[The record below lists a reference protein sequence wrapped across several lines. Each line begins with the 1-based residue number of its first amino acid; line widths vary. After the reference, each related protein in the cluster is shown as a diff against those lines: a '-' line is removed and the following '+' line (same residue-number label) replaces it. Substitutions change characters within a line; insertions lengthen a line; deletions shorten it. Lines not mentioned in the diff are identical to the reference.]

1 MPHLNDKRHLV
12 LCFVLSF
19 ALSFVWLPLLHATDD
34 TAASIA
40 KFQQTMALKGH
51 ASAQYKLAMIY
62 ETGEGVTQDIPAS
75 RIWYSRAADQAY
87 MPAAHRLAYLD
98 MQHNHR
104 HADPIWL
111 NQLHR
116 DADAGDGEIM
126 LLLGQMYAW
135 GTGLTVDLKQA
146 SKYLRQARSQN
157 IPGSET
163 ELARVEARLKQQDDI
178 QIAANLRAAA
188 DKKLPLQKTDTTA
201 ADKKRAQY
209 IQQQLAQ
216 RQHTLAQQQRLT
228 QATSTSPAKPPA
240 LADRKVT
247 TPLENTNQSPCQG
260 RHRFAPTCR

>member
-62 ETGEGVTQDIPAS
+62 ETGDGVTQDIPAS
-75 RIWYSRAADQAY
+75 RIWYSRAAEQAY
-87 MPAAHRLAYLD
+87 KPAAHRLTYLN
-98 MQHNHR
+98 MRQNHR
-104 HADPIWL
+104 SADPHWL
-111 NQLHR
+111 QELQR
-116 DADAGDGEIM
+116 DAGDGEIM
-126 LLLGQMYAW
+126 LLIGQMYAR

-163 ELARVEARLKQQDDI
+163 ELAWVEARLKQQDDI
-178 QIAANLRAAA
+178 QIAANLRVAA

-209 IQQQLAQ
+209 IQQQQQLAQ

-247 TPLENTNQSPCQG
+247 TPLKDTNQSPCQG

>member
-62 ETGEGVTQDIPAS
+62 ETGDGVTQDIPAS
-75 RIWYSRAADQAY
+75 RIWYSRAAEQAY
-87 MPAAHRLAYLD
+87 KPASYRLTYLD
-98 MQHNHR
+98 MLQNQR
-104 HADPIWL
+104 SADPHWL
-111 NQLHR
+111 QKLQR

-126 LLLGQMYAW
+126 LLLGQMYAH

-163 ELARVEARLKQQDDI
+163 ELAQVEATLKQQDDI
-178 QIAANLRAAA
+178 QIAANHRAAA
-188 DKKLPLQKTDTTA
+188 DKKLTLQKTDTAA

-216 RQHTLAQQQRLT
+216 RQQNLAQQQRLT

-247 TPLENTNQSPCQG
+247 TPLEDTNKSPCQG